1 MTTAHLFALA
11 WSPDPSV
18 FGGSAALAAA
28 YLAWTRRLGPRAWVF
43 LAGVAALLFA
53 LVGPLDRIGEL
64 YLFSVHMLQHLVLI
78 LVVPPLLLWG
88 LPPEAT
94 ERLLAVPLVG
104 RLERWFGRP
113 AVALTVAI
121 GALWAWHVPALYD
134 LALRSESV
142 HALEHMIFL
151 VTATM
156 FWWPVLTPVR
166 SRRLS
171 PPAAMA
177 YLFAVM
183 ASDSALGAVL
193 TFAPAPLYP
202 FYLLPPDP
210 YGALPLI
217 RDVWHVSPL
226 ADQQM
231 GGLAMWIPG
240 GLFTIVAIL
249 IEFGLWF
256 QEPEADELTEPRSAG
271 AGGRPAERTL
281 QSALED
287 GATDAA
293 PIAGTHTGTA
303 ATLPQ
308 PASWFTPAVNRGILE
323 GAR

>member
-1 MTTAHLFALA
+1 MTTAHLLAIA

-18 FGGSAALAAA
+18 FGGSAALAVG
-28 YLAWTRRLGPRAWVF
+28 YLAWTRRFGPRAWIF
-43 LAGVAALLFA
+43 LAGVVALLLA

-78 LVVPPLLLWG
+78 LIVPPLLLWG
-88 LPPEAT
+88 LPPAAT
-94 ERLLAVPLVG
+94 EHLLAVPWLG
-104 RLERWFGRP
+104 RLERVLGRP
-113 AVALTVAI
+113 AVALPVAI
-121 GALWAWHVPALYD
+121 VALWAWHVPTLYD
-134 LALRSESV
+134 MALRSESV
-142 HALEHMIFL
+142 HALEHVIFL

-166 SRRLS
+166 ARRLS

-183 ASDSALGAVL
+183 ASDSALGAIL
-193 TFAPAPLYP
+193 TFAPAPLYS
-202 FYLLPPDP
+202 FYLVPPDP
-210 YGALPLI
+210 YGALALI
-217 RDVWHVSPL
+217 RDGWHVSAL

-256 QEPEADELTEPRSAG
+256 QEPEVDERTESPSTP
-271 AGGRPAERTL
+271 AGGRTL
-281 QSALED
+281 DRPLR
-287 GATDAA
+287 
-293 PIAGTHTGTA
+293 TA
-303 ATLPQ
+303 ATDVAAGPGPTTVGRIV
-308 PASWFTPAVNRGILE
+308 PADATPRFVSWLAPAAPRGVLE